1 MRTEVVT
8 ITPEMAADMLTRNC
22 SNRPLRRHVVEYY
35 ARQMRSGAWRLTH
48 QGIAVD
54 TAGTLVDGQHRLWA
68 IVQSNVA
75 VRMMVTTMSDYLS
88 AMGAPVDLGLGRT
101 FGDILALPKKHI
113 EIIRLLQEI
122 ADYGARSRR
131 LSTEEVAMTH
141 RHLKGELE
149 ALAAPMLS
157 ALCAHRLATVL
168 SAIMTPE
175 RADDI
180 RQQSSWF
187 AAGSNCT
194 QYWSS
199 VEGFNQ
205 HQKKMPRAH
214 WNGVGGRMDYVIRW
228 RMAMLNPTHRVS
240 RVSNEPMMVRE
251 VREQCKD
258 ILKAAGV
265 TL

>member
-1 MRTEVVT
+1 MKTEVVT

-22 SNRPLRRHVVEYY
+22 SNRPLRRHVMEYY
-35 ARQMRSGAWRLTH
+35 ARQIRNGAWRLTH
-48 QGIAVD
+48 QGIAID
-54 TAGTLVDGQHRLWA
+54 MDGNLVDGQHRLSA
-68 IVQSNVA
+68 IVQAGIA
-75 VRMMVTTMSDYLS
+75 VQMMVTTMGDFLS
-88 AMGAPVDLGLGRT
+88 AMRVPVDLGLGRT

-131 LSTEEVAMTH
+131 LSTDEVATIH
-141 RHLKGELE
+141 RHLQGDLE
-149 ALAAPMLS
+149 ALAAPILS
-157 ALCAHRLATVL
+157 TLCAHRLATVL
-168 SAIMTPE
+168 AAIIDPE

-180 RQQSSWF
+180 RQQSCWF

-205 HQKKMPRAH
+205 HQKKVPRAH
-214 WNGVGGRMDYVIRW
+214 WNGVGGRIDYVIRW
-228 RMAMLNPTHRVS
+228 RAAMLAPQLKIS
-240 RVSNEPMMVRE
+240 RVANEVLAVRD

-258 ILKAAGV
+258 IIKAAGV